1 MNKDSKNSEILEGEI
16 IGKVPEKK
24 SAPKKSK
31 PPEFNLFAIP
41 LFRKLKRNC
50 LLASISFFALTI
62 AAISLHNGWL
72 FLLAILLPPWIFS
85 QKKF

>member
-1 MNKDSKNSEILEGEI
+1 MNSQKDDILEGEVV
-16 IGKVPEKK
+16 GKIPQKK
-24 SAPKKSK
+24 SPPKNSP

-41 LFRKLKRNC
+41 LFRRLKRNC

-62 AAISLHNGWL
+62 AAISFHNGWL